1 MADQQ
6 EFIGL
11 LENWANIYMFRSL
24 SEYFDFL
31 KTAGISIQQAF
42 VLTFLFY
49 NGPSKVAEI
58 CEHMM
63 GTTAA
68 ASQMVKRLE
77 SQDFV
82 IRTID
87 SADRRVRN
95 VLLTEAGR
103 RFVQQSIAAR
113 QDWIRELRFD
123 FNAAQLDEIAGVLE
137 QLTSVIQ
144 E

>member
-1 MADQQ
+1 M
-6 EFIGL
+6 
-11 LENWANIYMFRSL
+11 
-24 SEYFDFL
+24 
-31 KTAGISIQQAF
+31 
-42 VLTFLFY
+42 LTFLFY

>member
-103 RFVQQSIAAR
+103 IGFESSDLISTLLSSMRSPGSSNNLPRLFKSKFQKKTPKQ
-113 QDWIRELRFD
+113 
-123 FNAAQLDEIAGVLE
+123 
-137 QLTSVIQ
+137 
-144 E
+144 